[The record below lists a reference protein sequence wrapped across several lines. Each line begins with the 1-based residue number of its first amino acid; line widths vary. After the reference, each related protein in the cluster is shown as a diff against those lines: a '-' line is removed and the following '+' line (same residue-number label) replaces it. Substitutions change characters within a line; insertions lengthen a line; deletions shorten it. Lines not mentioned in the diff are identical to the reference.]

1 MSKRL
6 KDISAMA
13 GETLSVANNWTA
25 EAEKRG
31 TTVSASTWTYTGAG
45 TLSGA
50 TLTVAKVAVNLAPTC
65 GGRLINTVTLAN
77 GEVLKAERKVCTS
90 PAIVGSLTA

>member
-6 KDISAMA
+6 KDIQATS
-13 GETLSVANNWTA
+13 GETLLVANNWTA

-31 TTVSASTWTYTGAG
+31 TTVSTSTWTYSGAG

-50 TLTVAKVAVNLAPTC
+50 SLTVAKSAVNLAPTC
-65 GGRLINTVTLAN
+65 HGTLTNTVTLAN
-77 GEVLKAERKVCTS
+77 GEVLIAERVVCVKQRC
-90 PAIVGSLTA
+90 IGSVSA

>member
-6 KDISAMA
+6 KDIHATG
-13 GETLSVANNWTA
+13 GETLLIANNWTA

-31 TTVSASTWTYTGAG
+31 TTVSTSTWTYTGAG

-50 TLTVAKVAVNLAPTC
+50 SLTVSKSAVNLAPPCHGVLT
-65 GGRLINTVTLAN
+65 NTVSLAN
-77 GEVLKAERKVCTS
+77 GETLIAERVVRVK
-90 PAIVGSLTA
+90 PQQIGSVSA

>member
-1 MSKRL
+1 MSRRL
-6 KDISAMA
+6 KDIQAMS
-13 GETLSVANNWTA
+13 GETLLVANNWAA

-50 TLTVAKVAVNLAPTC
+50 SLTAAKASVKIAPTC
-65 GGRLINTVTLAN
+65 GGILSNTVTLAN
-77 GEVLKAERKVCTS
+77 GETLIAVRKVCTR
-90 PAIVGSLTA
+90 PQLAPIVTA

>member
-6 KDISAMA
+6 KDIHATE
-13 GETLSVANNWTA
+13 GESLLIANNWTA

-31 TTVSASTWTYTGAG
+31 TTVSTSTWTYSGAG

-50 TLTVAKVAVNLAPTC
+50 SLTVAKSAVNLAPTC
-65 GGRLINTVTLAN
+65 HGVLTNTVTLAN
-77 GEVLKAERKVCTS
+77 GETLMAERVVSVKHLC
-90 PAIVGSLTA
+90 GGNLTA

>member
-6 KDISAMA
+6 KDIQAMS
-13 GETLSVANNWTA
+13 GETLSIANNWTA

-50 TLTVAKVAVNLAPTC
+50 SLTAAMTSVTLAPTC
-65 GGRLINTVTLAN
+65 QGILANTVTLAN
-77 GEVLKAERKVCTS
+77 GETLIADRVVYVNPPR
-90 PAIVGSLTA
+90 VGSVSA

>member
-6 KDISAMA
+6 KDIQATS
-13 GETLSVANNWTA
+13 GETLLIANNWTA

-31 TTVSASTWTYTGAG
+31 TTVSTSAWMYTGAG

-50 TLTVAKVAVNLAPTC
+50 SLTVAKSAVNLAPTC
-65 GGRLINTVTLAN
+65 DGVLSNTVTLAN
-77 GEVLKAERKVCTS
+77 GETLIADRAVCVK
-90 PAIVGSLTA
+90 PQRIGSVSA